1 MSRNR
6 VIYQSESLFVSKDC
20 PSTATGEHQELIRVQ
35 SANYG
40 FTINRQDVNQYGNL
54 ARIDSLILEAPTVNF
69 DYSYYLSDGINE
81 KAMGFN
87 VNSLGQFASGA
98 LEATSGKNFYIVTSD
113 EGQDSTTFL
122 SGDPYGLIGIGNAYL
137 SDYSVDLS
145 VGSIPTATATY
156 EAANISSNNGSVIGP
171 DFASLNMTGAT
182 PAIDIESGEP
192 LVGTVSILTPKNTG
206 QDGPTALRPGD
217 ITIEFPG
224 FDGGA
229 ADDGTLS
236 VISGNGSFHVQ
247 SASLSLPLSRTPIE
261 RIGSKFPFA
270 RVVDFPVNASLSVN
284 AVLSDVQA
292 GNLANIIDSC
302 DSSDGSVSLVL
313 KACDQ
318 TEAIRWTLKG
328 ATLDSES
335 FSSSIGSN
343 KSVDLTFNVQLG
355 GIDDISQGIVCDAA
369 AKSRPVFGV
378 V

>member
-6 VIYQSESLFVSKDC
+6 VIYQSESLFISKDC
-20 PSTATGEHQELIRVQ
+20 PATATGDHHELIRVQ

-69 DYSYYLSDGINE
+69 DYSYYLSDGLNE

-87 VNSLGQFASGA
+87 VNSQAQFASGS
-98 LEATSGKNFYIVTSD
+98 LEATSGRNFYIVTSD

-122 SGDPYGLIGIGNAYL
+122 NGDPYGLIGIGNAYL
-137 SDYSVDLS
+137 SDYSIDLS
-145 VGSIPTATATY
+145 VGSIPTATVSY
-156 EAANISSNNGSVIGP
+156 EASNISSNNGTVTGP
-171 DFASLNMTGAT
+171 DLPRLNITGGL
-182 PAIDIESGEP
+182 PAINSESGTP
-192 LVGTVSILTPKNTG
+192 LIGTAAILTPKNTG

-236 VISGNGSFHVQ
+236 VISGNGAFHVQ

-261 RIGSKFPFA
+261 RVGSKFPFA

-302 DSSDGSVSLVL
+302 DPSNGSVALVL

-343 KSVDLTFNVQLG
+343 KSVDLTFSVQVG
-355 GIDDISQGIVCDAA
+355 GIDDTTQGIVCDAA
-369 AKSRPVFGV
+369 AKTRPVFGV